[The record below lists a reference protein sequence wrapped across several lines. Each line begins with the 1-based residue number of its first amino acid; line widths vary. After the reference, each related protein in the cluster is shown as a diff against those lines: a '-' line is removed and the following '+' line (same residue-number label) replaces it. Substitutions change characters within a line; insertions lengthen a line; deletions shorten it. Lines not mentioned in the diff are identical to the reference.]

1 MIDPKVV
8 ELGIYNGIPHLLIP
22 VVTEPKKAAAAL
34 SWAVQE
40 MENRYKSFAQQGIRD
55 IVSYNAGA
63 AERGYERLPRIVII
77 IDELA
82 DLMMVARDTVED
94 SINRIAQKARAAG
107 IHLVVAT
114 QRPSVDVITGLI
126 KSNIPSRIAFK
137 VASQVDSRTILDYMG
152 AEKLLGRGDLLF
164 YPVGSMKAVRV
175 QGGFV
180 SDKEV
185 EDVVDYLKATSGEVS
200 YNESVNDE
208 VNAAAAERGGKKGGF
223 SSSDDEL
230 LIPAIEIA
238 IETKQVSASYLQR
251 RLGVGYSRAAR
262 LVDQMEAHGI
272 ISVKDGNNPRHVLVS
287 EIPEDLLS

>member
-1 MIDPKVV
+1 
-8 ELGIYNGIPHLLIP
+8 
-22 VVTEPKKAAAAL
+22 
-34 SWAVQE
+34 
-40 MENRYKSFAQQGIRD
+40 
-55 IVSYNAGA
+55 
-63 AERGYERLPRIVII
+63 
-77 IDELA
+77 
-82 DLMMVARDTVED
+82 
-94 SINRIAQKARAAG
+94 
-107 IHLVVAT
+107 
-114 QRPSVDVITGLI
+114 
-126 KSNIPSRIAFK
+126 
-137 VASQVDSRTILDYMG
+137 MG